1 MKVLLALFLVSVSA
15 FASIKQDPYYDVKVQ
30 VREVPV
36 SFETS
41 LLIQEWF
48 AQQQVPITIPKPPQ
62 GNQGPGFTEIINIG
76 LKIWKII
83 EDNKPVVNLNL
94 QRASAL
100 PSGLK
105 DWSEMENW
113 SDIQAREY
121 QVSYING
128 FKKEVVKMNI
138 LMTYSYGGTF
148 NSRGQYL
155 SQVGVL
161 VKDLEVDWGFTVQAE
176 TEVARVVNA
185 GTRENPL
192 ALMEMNLKWSV
203 KSVMKQI
210 HEGLHFAIKGNGEV
224 QAY

>member
-1 MKVLLALFLVSVSA
+1 MKIFLVFFFVCISA
-15 FASIKQDPYYDVKVQ
+15 FAAQKQDPYYDVKIKIK
-30 VREVPV
+30 EVPV
-36 SFETS
+36 SLQTM
-41 LLIQEWF
+41 LLIRDWF
-48 AQQQVPITIPKPPQ
+48 SQQQIPITIPQPHQ
-62 GNQGPGFTEIINIG
+62 GSQGPGFTEIINIG

-100 PSGLK
+100 PYGLR

-113 SDIQAREY
+113 SDIQVREY

-128 FKKEVVKMNI
+128 FQKEVIKMN
-138 LMTYSYGGTF
+138 LLLTYSYGGTY
-148 NSRGQYL
+148 NSRGQYI

-161 VKDLEVDWGFTVQAE
+161 VKDLSVDWGFVVQAE
-176 TEVARVVNA
+176 TEVARVVNT

-203 KSVMKQI
+203 KSIIKQI
-210 HEGLHFAIKGNGEV
+210 HEGLHFSIKGNGEV
-224 QAY
+224 QVY